1 MFAPILFVISV
12 SIVST
17 STLSLLLVLV
27 LSILL
32 FLFFSGPR
40 NVACSESVPGL
51 FAKFLNG

>member
-17 STLSLLLVLV
+17 STLSSLLVLV

-51 FAKFLNG
+51 LAKFING